1 VLFVQLGPE
10 VLMRWSLTLTVVFVN
25 RDPWEEDGA
34 EDCVA
39 EGLEDCIAEGLEDCV
54 AERLEDCVAE
64 GLVDGVPEGLPD
76 CVPEVVAALHAVMD
90 KGGLKGTPAPEHS

>member
-10 VLMRWSLTLTVVFVN
+10 VLMRWSLTLTVVFVD

-34 EDCVA
+34 EDCV
-39 EGLEDCIAEGLEDCV
+39 G
-54 AERLEDCVAE
+54 E

-90 KGGLKGTPAPEHS
+90 KGGLKGTPATEHS

>member
-39 EGLEDCIAEGLEDCV
+39 EGLDDCV